1 MRLRAPV
8 IDDAPAVLEVLI
20 ARDIADTGEPDS
32 TREDLLKE
40 WRSREVDLALDVR
53 VAELNGRIVGYS
65 VVQRRGAM
73 IAIDPRFEGR
83 GAGAPLLRWAQ
94 ARERERGRHTHRQ
107 WLGAADEELRGVL
120 IAAGYTQV
128 RSYWRMVRELDGS
141 EQPAPVIPDGV
152 RLRALDLEADAVA
165 VHALDD
171 RSFSTVPDYDP
182 STFEQFRD
190 EHLAAHDLDPGL
202 SVIAEAAGAMAGF
215 LLTRV
220 WPEQSAGFVEILAVH
235 PDHQGRGV
243 GTALLRRAFAG
254 YAGAGLREAQ
264 LGVASDNPRAFELYE
279 RVGMRQKF
287 RFDVYERE
295 VG

>member
-8 IDDAPAVLEVLI
+8 IDEVAAVLEVLT
-20 ARDIADTGEPDS
+20 ARDIADTGEPDY
-32 TREDLLKE
+32 TREDLLTE

-65 VVQRRGAM
+65 AVRRRGAM

-94 ARERERGRHTHRQ
+94 ARERARGRNTHRQ
-107 WLGAADEELRGVL
+107 WLGAADEELRGLL
-120 IAAGYTQV
+120 ITTGYTRV
-128 RSYWRMVRELDGS
+128 RSYWRMVRALAGGPEPG
-141 EQPAPVIPDGV
+141 AGPDGV
-152 RLRALDLEADAVA
+152 QFRSLDVDADAAA

-171 RSFSTVPDYDP
+171 LSFSPNADYDP
-182 STFEQFRD
+182 SSLEEFR
-190 EHLAAHDLDPGL
+190 EGTLAVHDLDPGL

-254 YAGAGLREAQ
+254 YADAGLREAQ

-279 RVGMRQKF
+279 RLGMRQKF
-287 RFDVYERE
+287 RFDVYERD